1 MEDPSS
7 LMTVIATLAMVL
19 LIGLRVLNNTLK
31 ASFYGLSSISVI
43 AMAKKV
49 EQTHPRLYG
58 YLEQPAN
65 LSLSAQLIDKTGLV
79 ILLAT
84 FLVIRPAIGP
94 IDLAILAGY
103 MIVADLMIP
112 NLIAS
117 INAEA
122 TVLRLFPALRLFY
135 DLFFPLTT
143 IIKKMSQVGQR
154 SSDDED
160 DDDENDDEEDIRAFI
175 QAGTQEGYIEEDETS
190 MLANLLAFNDTIARE
205 VMTPRTD
212 MICVDQN
219 DELES
224 IIAKFKDTKHSRI
237 PVYEQDIDNIV
248 GVLRFKD
255 IMEISEGE
263 KPINEFLTRTIFVP
277 EGKNVDDL
285 LREMLKER
293 IQMVIV
299 VDEYGGT
306 SGLITMENLVEEIVG
321 DIHEEHEDP
330 NGDEIVDLQDGSY
343 MVDGRVLLEEF
354 SQLFNCD
361 IQDPDVDTIA
371 GYIFT
376 KAGFIPKVGETF
388 DLGEGIRSEIAE
400 ADDRRIFKIKV
411 TPPTPVTVPLH

>member
-7 LMTVIATLAMVL
+7 LMTAIASLAMFL
-19 LIGLRVLNNTLK
+19 LISLRILNNTLK
-31 ASFYGLSSISVI
+31 ASFYGISSISVI
-43 AMAKKV
+43 AMAKRI
-49 EQTHPRLYG
+49 EHTHPRLYA
-58 YLEQPAN
+58 YLENPAL
-65 LSLSAQLIDKTGLV
+65 LSLSAQLIDKIGLA
-79 ILLAT
+79 ILLACV
-84 FLVIRPAIGP
+84 LIVRPSIGP
-94 IDLAILAGY
+94 VDLAIFAGY
-103 MIVADLMIP
+103 MILADLMIP
-112 NLIAS
+112 NIIAS
-117 INAEA
+117 FDSESA
-122 TVLRLFPALRLFY
+122 VLRLFPILRMFY
-135 DLFFPLTT
+135 DAFFPLTSL
-143 IIKKMSQVGQR
+143 IKRMSQFTMTG
-154 SSDDED
+154 SENEDED
-160 DDDENDDEEDIRAFI
+160 EDEDLDDIRAFI

-205 VMTPRTD
+205 IMTPRTD
-212 MICVDQN
+212 MICIDVN
-219 DELES
+219 DDLEH
-224 IIAKFKDTKHSRI
+224 IINLFKTTKHSRI
-237 PVYEQDIDNIV
+237 PAYDSDIDNII

-255 IMEISEGE
+255 IMEISEG
-263 KPINEFLTRTIFVP
+263 KQPLREFLSRTIFVP

-285 LREMLKER
+285 LRDMLRER

-330 NGDEIVDLQDGSY
+330 NGDDVVDLQDGSY
-343 MVDGRVLLEEF
+343 LVDGRVLLEEF
-354 SQLFNCD
+354 SQLFNVE
-361 IQDPDVDTIA
+361 ISDPDVDTIA